1 MSFCDLI
8 MEAITHNKEL
18 ALNIYFGIIGDEI
31 NEKSA
36 SEMDMKLFNVV
47 SNSEKIVMMYKC
59 KLLCISLK

>member
-1 MSFCDLI
+1 M
-8 MEAITHNKEL
+8 
-18 ALNIYFGIIGDEI
+18 GDEI